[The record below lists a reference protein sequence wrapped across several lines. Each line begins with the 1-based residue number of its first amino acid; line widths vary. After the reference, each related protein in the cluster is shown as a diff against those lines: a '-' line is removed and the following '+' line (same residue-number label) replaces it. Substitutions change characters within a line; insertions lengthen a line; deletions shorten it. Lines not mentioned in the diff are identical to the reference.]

1 MWFHLVVCYVEQNT
15 LLVVVVE
22 EITRTEFSNKLLQL
36 SVG

>member
-1 MWFHLVVCYVEQNT
+1 MEQNT
-15 LLVVVVE
+15 LVVVVVE